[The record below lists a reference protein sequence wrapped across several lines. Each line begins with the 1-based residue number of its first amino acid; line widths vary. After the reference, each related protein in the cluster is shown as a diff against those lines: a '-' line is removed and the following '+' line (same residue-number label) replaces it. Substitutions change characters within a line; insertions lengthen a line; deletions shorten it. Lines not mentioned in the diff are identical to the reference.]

1 MVGEY
6 SSTTGGP
13 GNDMAACDER
23 DLSRDVPGEACTLD
37 DTLAAVLAPV
47 PLPVLGVCLRRGAVI
62 WANREACPDDVACE
76 ALLDRPLTAFLEP
89 DDHTSVE
96 HLMATGSAG
105 AEDRR
110 FVTTVTLPG
119 RLPQRAETTWVTLPG
134 TERCPQAVLYLRP
147 VGPLAGDAL
156 VEGVGD
162 LSVRL
167 GDVQSFVCE
176 ADGVIRWISPAAASA
191 LEQNG
196 RSSMQLVGRSIFEV
210 GSPRL
215 RLEAKAIYDDVIGVP
230 GSIATRT
237 VFSAH
242 EAEVGHFVVH
252 AQNRLADPEI
262 KGIVWWRER
271 VDTPPKESTSFE
283 RRLAV
288 LERTL
293 ETISQELH
301 AAGFSAPERRVPYW
315 RRLPNAELLNNRE
328 QRVVDLL
335 AQGLR
340 VPSIAQRLYVSQSTV
355 RNNLSAIYR
364 KLRVVSQV
372 QLLELL
378 VAAEGSAPPES

>member
-13 GNDMAACDER
+13 GDDMAARDER
-23 DLSRDVPGEACTLD
+23 DLSRDVPGRLCMLD
-37 DTLAAVLAPV
+37 GTLAAVLAPV

-62 WANREACPDDVACE
+62 WANREASPDDVARD
-76 ALLDRPLTAFLEP
+76 ALLGRPLVELVAP
-89 DDHTSVE
+89 DDRATVRV
-96 HLMATGSAG
+96 LMSSQGG
-105 AEDRR
+105 GGDERR
-110 FVTTVTLPG
+110 LVTTVTLPG
-119 RLPQRAETTWVTLPG
+119 RLPQRCETTWLTTAG
-134 TERCPQAVLYLRP
+134 TEGCPLAVLYLREMVP
-147 VGPLAGDAL
+147 APGDAL
-156 VEGVGD
+156 EASGQ

-167 GDVQSFVCE
+167 GDVESVVCE
-176 ADGVIRWISPAAASA
+176 ADGTIRWISPATAAA

-196 RSSMQLVGRSIFEV
+196 RSSVQLVGRSIFEV
-210 GSPRL
+210 GSPTL

-242 EAEVGHFVVH
+242 EAEPGHFVVH

-262 KGIVWWRER
+262 KGLVWWRQR
-271 VDTPPKESTSFE
+271 VDTPPEGSTSLE

-301 AAGFSAPERRVPYW
+301 TAGFAARERRVPYW
-315 RRLPNAELLNNRE
+315 RRLPGAELLNDRE
-328 QRVVDLL
+328 ERVVDLL

-364 KLRVVSQV
+364 KLGVVSQV
-372 QLLELL
+372 ELLELL
-378 VAAEGSAPPES
+378 VAEEGSAPTE